1 MLGPSHSPQ
10 VCPFSFY
17 TTQAAPRS
25 ALGSEGAGDRLWQD
39 GSRLPVV
46 GELFALLAAVAFALA
61 TVLSRRFMVG
71 PRPVAPEAGV
81 LVSIVT
87 NVAVFAALAVGEWA
101 RGVLVPLTPTSLLY
115 FVLGGL
121 CGTLAGR
128 NLSYQSVLRIGPSR
142 STAIRLSNTLFA
154 ALIGLAVLREL
165 PRLGQLVG
173 AALITAGLWV
183 VVRERGGP
191 VGGRPDPVGV
201 LLALGAAVGFALG
214 DTFRR
219 AGLQIT
225 PSPFLGAGIGA
236 CTALLAHGGWLAAR
250 GRGGNPGHSPW
261 RADVLGSALANT
273 AAILLLFLGL
283 QRSPVANVAVL
294 YNLQV
299 LLVIVLSRWM
309 LRGDEQ
315 LGPGVVLG
323 SVVCVAGTAAVLFG

>member
-10 VCPFSFY
+10 VRPFFFTLHHPGS
-17 TTQAAPRS
+17 PPERS
-25 ALGSEGAGDRLWQD
+25 RVRRHRGRVWQD
-39 GSRLPVV
+39 GSRSPVV

-71 PRPVAPEAGV
+71 PNPVAPEAGV
-81 LVSIVT
+81 FVSIVT
-87 NVAVFAALAVGEWA
+87 NVVVFGVMAAFEA
-101 RGVLVPLTPTSLLY
+101 RGALSTLTPQSFLL

-121 CGTLAGR
+121 CGTVAGR

-165 PRLGQLVG
+165 PRPGQLVG
-173 AALITAGLWV
+173 AALITVGLWLV
-183 VVRERGGP
+183 LRERAPGSRGP
-191 VGGRPDPVGV
+191 ADPVGV
-201 LLALGAAVGFALG
+201 LLAVGGAVGFALG
-214 DTFRR
+214 DTLRR

-225 PSPFLGAGIGA
+225 PSPFVGAAIGA
-236 CTALLAHGGWLAAR
+236 FTALVVQTGWLALWSRPRASAR
-250 GRGGNPGHSPW
+250 PW
-261 RADVLGSALANT
+261 RADVVASALANT

-299 LLVIVLSRWM
+299 LLVILLSRWM

-315 LGPGVVLG
+315 VGTGLVVG
-323 SVVCVAGTAAVLFG
+323 SLVCVAGTAAVLLG

>member
-1 MLGPSHSPQ
+1 M
-10 VCPFSFY
+10 
-17 TTQAAPRS
+17 T
-25 ALGSEGAGDRLWQD
+25 
-39 GSRLPVV
+39 
-46 GELFALLAAVAFALA
+46 GELFALLAALAFALA

-87 NVAVFAALAVGEWA
+87 NVVVFAVLAIWEWA
-101 RGVLVPLTPTSLLY
+101 RGGLAPLTPRSLAY

-154 ALIGLAVLREL
+154 ATIGLAVLREL
-165 PRLGQLVG
+165 PRPGQLAG
-173 AALITAGLWV
+173 AVLITVGLWV
-183 VVRERGGP
+183 VLRERTDP
-191 VGGRPDPVGV
+191 AGGRPDPVGV
-201 LLALGAAVGFALG
+201 LLAIAAAVGFALG

-236 CTALLAHGGWLAAR
+236 CTALVAHSGWLAAR
-250 GRGGNPGHSPW
+250 GRRGNPSHSPW
-261 RADVLGSALANT
+261 RGDVVASALANT

-283 QRSPVANVAVL
+283 QRSAVANVAVL

-309 LRGDEQ
+309 LRGDER
-315 LGPGVVLG
+315 LGPGVVVG

>member
-1 MLGPSHSPQ
+1 
-10 VCPFSFY
+10 VA
-17 TTQAAPRS
+17 T
-25 ALGSEGAGDRLWQD
+25 WN
-39 GSRLPVV
+39 PVAV
-46 GELFALLAAVAFALA
+46 TGELFGLLAAGAFALA

-71 PRPVAPEAGV
+71 PKPVAPEAGV
-81 LVSIVT
+81 FVSIVT
-87 NVAVFAALAVGEWA
+87 NVAVFSLLAAVEVA
-101 RGVLVPLTPTSLLY
+101 RISPRLTGRSLLY

-121 CGTLAGR
+121 CGTVAGR

-154 ALIGLAVLREL
+154 ALMGLAVLREL
-165 PRLGQLVG
+165 PRPGQLAG
-173 AALITAGLWV
+173 AALITVGLWLV
-183 VVRERGGP
+183 LRERAPGP
-191 VGGRPDPVGV
+191 QGRPDPVGV
-201 LLALGAAVGFALG
+201 LLALGGAVGFALG

-225 PSPFLGAGIGA
+225 PAPFLGAAVGA
-236 CTALLAHGGWLAAR
+236 CTALLVQTGWLAVR
-250 GRGGNPGHSPW
+250 DRPVGSDRPW
-261 RADVLGSALANT
+261 RVDVLASALANT

-299 LLVIVLSRWM
+299 LLVILLSRWM

-315 LGPGVVLG
+315 VGPGLVVG